1 MKNEITHN
9 HISRS
14 ILQLA
19 DGNVGLGTSNIGLG
33 TSNIN
38 WHAFSS
44 EKEVL
49 ERWVGIAYMVKNCTF
64 ETHFGDGIQVHK
76 EAEMDAAMDD
86 GWQLPTFDGE
96 WS

>member
-49 ERWVGIAYMVKNCTF
+49 ER
-64 ETHFGDGIQVHK
+64 
-76 EAEMDAAMDD
+76 
-86 GWQLPTFDGE
+86 
-96 WS
+96 